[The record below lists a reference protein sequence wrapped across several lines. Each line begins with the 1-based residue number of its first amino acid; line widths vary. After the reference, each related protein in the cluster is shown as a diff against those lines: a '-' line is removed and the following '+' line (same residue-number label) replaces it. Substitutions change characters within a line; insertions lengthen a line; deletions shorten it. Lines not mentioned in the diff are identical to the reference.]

1 MKRLLKVIDVATVFV
16 TVVLLLMSIE
26 IPVSGG
32 AQAPESSPTVNSVPA
47 IHTPWGDPDLQG
59 MWSSSALVTVP
70 FERPRELGPRAV
82 LTEDELTARN
92 IAAATRVRP
101 KTNPPTG
108 WAESRPAPAQASLVT
123 DPENGRLPPM
133 TKEGVR
139 RSHKWRTKAEPT
151 YAYAGPEDLR
161 PYDRCITR
169 GVLGST
175 FPNIYS
181 SAMWILQSPGF
192 VVIHHE
198 MIHETRVI
206 PLDGRPYISTDIHQW
221 LGDSRG
227 RWEGD
232 TLVVE
237 TKNFNGLTG
246 SYARNGNGNPTS
258 KFLKLIERFRL
269 DDTNTLSYEVRVE
282 DPQTWTRAWTVAFPL
297 ISDRSHVFFEYACH
311 EANYALA
318 NILSGVRAAE
328 RRFKP

>member
-1 MKRLLKVIDVATVFV
+1 MLLIRWATVV
-16 TVVLLLMSIE
+16 AGCLSLPVGTLTQSINE
-26 IPVSGG
+26 
-32 AQAPESSPTVNSVPA
+32 VPR
-47 IHTPWGDPDLQG
+47 TPWGDPDLQG

-70 FERPRELGPRAV
+70 FERPRELGTRAV

-108 WAESRPAPAQASLVT
+108 WAESRPAPAQASLVI

-133 TKEGVR
+133 TREGVR
-139 RSHKWRTKAEPT
+139 RSHEWRTKAEPT

-198 MIHETRVI
+198 MIHETRII
-206 PLDGRPYISTDIHQW
+206 PTETRPSLSSDLKLW

-227 RWEGD
+227 RWEDD

-297 ISDRSHVFFEYACH
+297 ISDRNYVFFEYACH